1 MKTIAFAISAIFAYA
16 VSFGALTP
24 ATVHDDIPGN
34 ATIGEIVAASGVKP
48 DLNTNA
54 VKGIVNDSFRGGTQE
69 VNRVT
74 GSFDGISNRVGTIES
89 KEVYWDSKQ
98 DAIDDY
104 ASTNAVRD
112 IAASSSITNAG
123 AVAEAKAYTDT
134 HTPGN
139 YATVSNRA
147 MTAVQPTAISD
158 METQTHAAATY
169 QPKGSYL
176 TSETDPTVYPW
187 AKATS
192 KPTYGWEEI
201 INTPTALPNPNAI
214 SFYSKSGT
222 LISSYDGSE
231 STSVIMEDADFQA
244 WRNSKNL
251 YLGENSH
258 STGED
263 YSVAL
268 GVGAEASGT
277 HSVALGAGGV
287 RATAMH
293 ALAVGN
299 SVEARAMASTAIG
312 YSSFANAQ
320 SSTAIGGNAYANG
333 ERSHAAGWAA
343 IADAL
348 NSTAVGNA
356 ARVHTGS
363 VGATAIG
370 SGATVGPN
378 ATNAVQIGF
387 GVNNDAGTLQF
398 MDKKVVLYG
407 DSISLASITNNNGV
421 AMPGLRDISYTAPG
435 GASWQ
440 SFPSSRVTSLSMV
453 FGGGRF
459 VGAGYG
465 YLHYSDDGTNW
476 VSITGTP
483 GPWSNVAYGNGVFV
497 GGQYDFRSGLLY
509 STNGVDW
516 VASEK
521 TDCEW
526 YSVAYGGG
534 RFVAAGSD
542 GAWHSSDGIAW
553 SRSSGV
559 PMSSELIIYGN
570 GRFLAFGY
578 GGGVSC
584 SYDGTSWEATV
595 PTEHQVLSGA
605 FGGGRFVIADEQ
617 HNILYSIDGTNWIQS
632 IKTGG
637 NVYGIAF
644 GGGRFVA
651 AEQGTGKS
659 GSMWYSDDYGET
671 WTKSFESTSV
681 NPFSVCFGDGCFIA
695 AASSS
700 GVLYS
705 GPVTNRSIPVVQQI
719 SANGTVLSMDSDNK
733 VDIGGA
739 ILSAIDATDPVFSN
753 EVLAVSLELF
763 DTNTV
768 AVLNDLAGTV
778 DGIPLEGGA
787 ASIGTILLALL
798 AAVAWLKKNKIGA
811 NDVKRVYNV
820 NGTQYIDGDGGVY
833 KADVELGGHWTL
845 KQLHYTYI
853 AKYKG
858 RREVAGNPF
867 FWATDD
873 GNRYIYYTPE
883 SGKIS
888 INGNRATPDGQANLN
903 PEHGDDF
910 PGTFSYS
917 NWTAVFTKQQSVFP
931 SEPQDKIAKKSELDG
946 KANSSDIPSLSGQT
960 FDISVEAQF
969 KNMCI
974 STARALGAVVTHTTD
989 DTSTGGQVAQ
999 AYGITPT
1006 DATTFGEL
1014 QNKAGLGDSAVIG
1027 DL

>member
-1 MKTIAFAISAIFAYA
+1 MKHYITIFAAISAIA
-16 VSFGALTP
+16 SFGAVNVQTAKLSTLP
-24 ATVHDDIPGN
+24 GKTMVVTNITGAASVSDIP
-34 ATIGEIVAASGVKP
+34 TDSTVAGWGYIKSW
-48 DLNTNA
+48 T
-54 VKGIVNDSFRGGTQE
+54 
-69 VNRVT
+69 
-74 GSFDGISNRVGTIES
+74 
-89 KEVYWDSKQ
+89 
-98 DAIDDY
+98 
-104 ASTNAVRD
+104 
-112 IAASSSITNAG
+112 
-123 AVAEAKAYTDT
+123 
-134 HTPGN
+134 
-139 YATVSNRA
+139 
-147 MTAVQPTAISD
+147 
-158 METQTHAAATY
+158 
-169 QPKGSYL
+169 
-176 TSETDPTVYPW
+176 ETDPTVPSW
-187 AKATS
+187 AKATL

-201 INTPTALPNPNAI
+201 TNTPTALPNPNAL

-231 STSVIMEDADFQA
+231 AMSVIMEDADFQA

-268 GVGAEASGT
+268 GVGTEASGT
-277 HSVALGAGGV
+277 HSVELGAGGV
-287 RATAMH
+287 RAAAMH

-299 SVEARAMASTAIG
+299 SVEARAIASTAIG
-312 YSSFANAQ
+312 YSSFANAR

-387 GVNNDAGTLQF
+387 GTNDDPETLQF
-398 MDKKVVLYG
+398 MDKKVAFISDIGNYKTVSNRAIRAVQSEILLAPGGGTRNIISPYRIWPGSPNRIYG
-407 DSISLASITNNNGV
+407 DSLAVDLTDGKTSYGV
-421 AMPGLRDISYTAPG
+421 VDQLGNYTPFA
-435 GASWQ
+435 
-440 SFPSSRVTSLSMV
+440 L
-453 FGGGRF
+453 
-459 VGAGYG
+459 
-465 YLHYSDDGTNW
+465 
-476 VSITGTP
+476 
-483 GPWSNVAYGNGVFV
+483 SNVI
-497 GGQYDFRSGLLY
+497 DH
-509 STNGVDW
+509 TN
-516 VASEK
+516 
-521 TDCEW
+521 T
-526 YSVAYGGG
+526 
-534 RFVAAGSD
+534 
-542 GAWHSSDGIAW
+542 
-553 SRSSGV
+553 
-559 PMSSELIIYGN
+559 M
-570 GRFLAFGY
+570 
-578 GGGVSC
+578 
-584 SYDGTSWEATV
+584 
-595 PTEHQVLSGA
+595 
-605 FGGGRFVIADEQ
+605 
-617 HNILYSIDGTNWIQS
+617 
-632 IKTGG
+632 
-637 NVYGIAF
+637 
-644 GGGRFVA
+644 
-651 AEQGTGKS
+651 
-659 GSMWYSDDYGET
+659 
-671 WTKSFESTSV
+671 
-681 NPFSVCFGDGCFIA
+681 
-695 AASSS
+695 
-700 GVLYS
+700 
-705 GPVTNRSIPVVQQI
+705 
-719 SANGTVLSMDSDNK
+719 
-733 VDIGGA
+733 
-739 ILSAIDATDPVFSN
+739 FSN
-753 EVLAVSLELF
+753 EVLQVSLELF

-811 NDVKRVYNV
+811 KDVKRVYNV

-867 FWATDD
+867 YWVTDD

-960 FDISVEAQF
+960 FDISVDAQF

-974 STARALGAVVTHTTD
+974 ATARALGAVVTHTTD

>member
-1 MKTIAFAISAIFAYA
+1 MKHYITIFAAISAIA
-16 VSFGALTP
+16 SFGAVNVQTAKLSTLP
-24 ATVHDDIPGN
+24 GKTMVVTNITGAAAVSDIP
-34 ATIGEIVAASGVKP
+34 TDSTVAGWGYIKSW
-48 DLNTNA
+48 T
-54 VKGIVNDSFRGGTQE
+54 
-69 VNRVT
+69 
-74 GSFDGISNRVGTIES
+74 
-89 KEVYWDSKQ
+89 
-98 DAIDDY
+98 
-104 ASTNAVRD
+104 
-112 IAASSSITNAG
+112 
-123 AVAEAKAYTDT
+123 
-134 HTPGN
+134 
-139 YATVSNRA
+139 
-147 MTAVQPTAISD
+147 
-158 METQTHAAATY
+158 
-169 QPKGSYL
+169 
-176 TSETDPTVYPW
+176 ETDPTVPSW

-201 INTPTALPNPNAI
+201 INTPTALPNPNAL

-231 STSVIMEDADFQA
+231 AMSVIMEDADFQA

-268 GVGAEASGT
+268 GVGTEASGT

-287 RATAMH
+287 RATAMN

-299 SVEARAMASTAIG
+299 SVEARAIASTAIG
-312 YSSFANAQ
+312 YSSFATAQ
-320 SSTAIGGNAYANG
+320 SATAIGGNAYANG

-387 GVNNDAGTLQF
+387 GVNNDPETLQF
-398 MDKKVVLYG
+398 MSRKV
-407 DSISLASITNNNGV
+407 A
-421 AMPGLRDISYTAPG
+421 
-435 GASWQ
+435 
-440 SFPSSRVTSLSMV
+440 F
-453 FGGGRF
+453 
-459 VGAGYG
+459 
-465 YLHYSDDGTNW
+465 
-476 VSITGTP
+476 
-483 GPWSNVAYGNGVFV
+483 
-497 GGQYDFRSGLLY
+497 
-509 STNGVDW
+509 
-516 VASEK
+516 
-521 TDCEW
+521 
-526 YSVAYGGG
+526 
-534 RFVAAGSD
+534 
-542 GAWHSSDGIAW
+542 SSD
-553 SRSSGV
+553 
-559 PMSSELIIYGN
+559 
-570 GRFLAFGY
+570 
-578 GGGVSC
+578 
-584 SYDGTSWEATV
+584 
-595 PTEHQVLSGA
+595 
-605 FGGGRFVIADEQ
+605 
-617 HNILYSIDGTNWIQS
+617 
-632 IKTGG
+632 
-637 NVYGIAF
+637 
-644 GGGRFVA
+644 
-651 AEQGTGKS
+651 
-659 GSMWYSDDYGET
+659 
-671 WTKSFESTSV
+671 
-681 NPFSVCFGDGCFIA
+681 IA
-695 AASSS
+695 A
-700 GVLYS
+700 
-705 GPVTNRSIPVVQQI
+705 TN
-719 SANGTVLSMDSDNK
+719 T
-733 VDIGGA
+733 
-739 ILSAIDATDPVFSN
+739 VFSN

-867 FWATDD
+867 YWVTDD
-873 GNRYIYYTPE
+873 GYRYIYYTPE

-888 INGNRATPDGQANLN
+888 INGNLATPDGQANLN

-960 FDISVEAQF
+960 FDISVDAQF

-974 STARALGAVVTHTTD
+974 SVARELGAVVTHTTD

-1014 QNKAGLGDSAVIG
+1014 QNKAGLNDSDTLG